1 MPMRRVNVVLEST
14 GAVLARAEMAD
25 NPTTRMAGLLG
36 RSGLEPGTGLILDP
50 CRMIH
55 TAFMRFSLD
64 VVFIDRQLHVTRVA
78 RDVRPFRLA
87 WGGWAAHYTLELAA
101 GALGTT
107 PVGPGARLLFQPADP
122 DR

>member
-1 MPMRRVNVVLEST
+1 MPMRRVNVVIEST
-14 GAVLARAEMAD
+14 GAVLALAEMAES
-25 NPTTRMAGLLG
+25 PTTRMAGLLG

-64 VVFIDRQLHVTRVA
+64 VVFIDRQLHVTRAA

-87 WGGWAAHYTLELAA
+87 WGGWAAHYTLELGA
-101 GALGTT
+101 GALTTT
-107 PVGPGARLLFQPADP
+107 PVEPGQRLFFQPVE
-122 DR
+122 

>member
-1 MPMRRVNVVLEST
+1 MKRVRVVVESSGVVL
-14 GAVLARAEMAD
+14 AIAEMAD
-25 NPTTRMAGLLG
+25 GSSTRMKGLLG
-36 RSGLEPGTGLILDP
+36 RSGLEPGTGMILDP

-55 TAFMRFSLD
+55 TAFMRFALD

-78 RDVRPFRLA
+78 RGVRPFRLA

-101 GALGTT
+101 GALAST
-107 PVGPGARLLFQPADP
+107 PVDPGARLFFEPIDS